1 MPVARETVDKL
12 LGRRVHLET
21 TEFHHVVGTLAATRP
36 GQLVLTVQGRELVV
50 AAVAVVS
57 LTEAGPHETE
67 YLK

>member
-1 MPVARETVDKL
+1 

-21 TEFHHVVGTLAATRP
+21 TEFHHVVGTLAAKRP

-50 AAVAVVS
+50 ARAAVAS